1 MGGGG
6 GVTDRT
12 GRRPAGRRRLKNP
25 GVAAIAGTLGP
36 SRAVPFHAG
45 QAGHRADPCR
55 AGSLAAGPGPGPGP
69 SPGPGPLAAGPA
81 GGRAHLDTTFMILTR
96 APVPCAVRV
105 GQSEPV
111 SPSHLFRVSQCECVI
126 LSQSVQAS
134 QSESVIS
141 PSQSFRVSQSMSVVP
156 SKSVQSSQSESV
168 SPSRGGDYGD
178 GPVSLCV

>member
-1 MGGGG
+1 
-6 GVTDRT
+6 
-12 GRRPAGRRRLKNP
+12 
-25 GVAAIAGTLGP
+25 
-36 SRAVPFHAG
+36 
-45 QAGHRADPCR
+45 
-55 AGSLAAGPGPGPGP
+55 
-69 SPGPGPLAAGPA
+69 LAAGPA

-156 SKSVQSSQSESV
+156 SKSVQSSQPSV
-168 SPSRGGDYGD
+168 RVGAVTTETGLC
-178 GPVSLCV
+178 LCVCERVYVHVCIWSGMDSSRRNIYIYMYIYIYIYRLTRVDPDRLGLTHIESD